1 VKSEELHTLCRS
13 IPLANPA
20 RKRCEPFGTGFVF
33 INSVETLSKETTMR
47 RILMASM
54 LGVCLAGVPALVGC
68 DRDVAHTH
76 TEDVKPDGTS
86 VTKDNK
92 VTKNADGSITH
103 TETKDVNKAP

>member
-1 VKSEELHTLCRS
+1 VNPEELHTLCRS
-13 IPLANPA
+13 IRFANPA
-20 RKRCEPFGTGFVF
+20 CKRREPFGTRFVF
-33 INSVETLSKETTMR
+33 INPVDTLSKETTMR

-54 LGVCLAGVPALVGC
+54 LGVCLAGGPVLIGC

-92 VTKNADGSITH
+92 VTKNADGSVTH
-103 TETKDVNKAP
+103 TETKDVNTAP